1 MTHRVLVT
9 GATGFVAGHCIAE
22 LIEHGYDVRAT
33 VRDIAATARRAHLE
47 KLAADRGG
55 SIEFVQADLDSDDGW
70 DPAVTD
76 CAYVIHTASP
86 FPDTPPKDPDEL
98 VRPAVDGTLRILRA
112 CAASDT
118 VRRVV
123 ITSSIAAVS
132 AGREPGDHTVRTER
146 DWSVLDRSTAYQQSK
161 TLAERAAWD
170 FVAGLPA
177 DRSLELVVIN
187 PGMVLG
193 PVQQPVVGTSVNAIV
208 RLLRRDMPGSP
219 RLGFAPIDVRDLAAA
234 HRLAMESPDAVG
246 NRYICAGDNI
256 WMGGIAQILAE
267 EYNRKG
273 FRVPTRTIPDR
284 LIRIIGYFDPSVRLI
299 LPWLG
304 RHERVSSDKARRELS
319 WEMRPVRE
327 TILDTAASLI
337 RHGIVPAPYG
347 ASAR

>member
-1 MTHRVLVT
+1 MAHRVLVT

-33 VRDIAATARRAHLE
+33 VRDIAATGRRVHLE

-55 SIEFVQADLDSDDGW
+55 SIQFVQADLDRDDGW
-70 DPAVTD
+70 MPAVTD
-76 CAYVIHTASP
+76 CDYVMHTASP
-86 FPDTPPKDPDEL
+86 FPGAPPKDPGEL
-98 VRPAVDGTLRILRA
+98 VRPAVDGTLRVLRA
-112 CAASDT
+112 CAASET
-118 VRRVV
+118 VQRIV

-132 AGREPGDHTVRTER
+132 AGREPGDHTVRTEQ

-177 DRSLELVVIN
+177 DRPLELVVIN

-193 PVQQPVVGTSVNAIV
+193 PVQHPVAGTSVNAIV

-219 RLGFAPIDVRDLAAA
+219 RLGFAPVDVRDLAAA
-234 HRLAMESPDAVG
+234 HRLAVESPDAAG

-267 EYNRKG
+267 EHNRKG
-273 FRVPTRTIPDR
+273 FRVPTRTIPDP
-284 LIRIIGYFDPSVRLI
+284 LMRIIGYIDPSVRLI

-304 RHERVSSDKARRELS
+304 RDERVSSDKARRELS

-337 RHGIVPAPYG
+337 RHNIVPAPYG
-347 ASAR
+347 AAAE